1 MPVAS
6 TSRPDLEKQRKLVL
20 LAMAGDETA
29 FGAVAAGH
37 QAHIRTFLLRMCGDR
52 TMADDLA
59 QETFVKA
66 WRNLHRLRDAEAFS
80 VWLRRIAVR
89 VALDALRKVK
99 GEVLLDEENEPATP
113 LSHAE
118 TVNTKIDIEAA
129 LMSLSPQARTC
140 ILLFYGEGMSHLEVA
155 EETGI
160 PIGTVK
166 SHIARATV
174 RLRAYLAPWRAF
186 NGR

>member
-1 MPVAS
+1 MPAPS
-6 TSRPDLEKQRKLVL
+6 PSKADHEKHRKLVL
-20 LAMAGDETA
+20 LAMAGDESA

-37 QAHIRTFLLRMCGDR
+37 QARLRTFLLRMCGDR
-52 TMADDLA
+52 AMADDIA

-89 VALDALRKVK
+89 TALDALRKVK
-99 GEVLLDEENEPATP
+99 SEVPLDEENGPATP

-118 TVNTKIDIEAA
+118 TVNTKLDVEAA
-129 LMSLSPQARTC
+129 LMSLSPPARTC

-155 EETGI
+155 EEAGI
-160 PIGTVK
+160 PVGTVK
-166 SHIARATV
+166 SHIARATA
-174 RLRAYLAPWRAF
+174 RLRAYLAPWRSF
-186 NGR
+186 NG